1 MQEIYEL
8 LHFPTGPNK
17 SKYQNL
23 FNKRAKRSTLLERIW
38 WQHGVFLILTL
49 HLYLQQ
55 LCTYYWHSMLR
66 VDTNPKS
73 TYRTN
78 FFKNLAASMYFWSV
92 SLASIWILKIC
103 IYCTHAIVS
112 HRLYFFNP
120 LFEEHFFIFKN
131 IFLENSAL
139 LYS

>member
-8 LHFPTGPNK
+8 LNFPTGPNK

-55 LCTYYWHSMLR
+55 LCTYY
-66 VDTNPKS
+66 
-73 TYRTN
+73 
-78 FFKNLAASMYFWSV
+78 
-92 SLASIWILKIC
+92 
-103 IYCTHAIVS
+103 
-112 HRLYFFNP
+112 
-120 LFEEHFFIFKN
+120 
-131 IFLENSAL
+131 
-139 LYS
+139 